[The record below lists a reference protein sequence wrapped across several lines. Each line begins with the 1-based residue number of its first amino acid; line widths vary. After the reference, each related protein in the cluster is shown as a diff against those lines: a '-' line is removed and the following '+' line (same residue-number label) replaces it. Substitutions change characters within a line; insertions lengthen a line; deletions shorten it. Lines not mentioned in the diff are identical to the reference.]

1 MWSRRSPSRS
11 PPRSVFRRARYFNSC
26 GYADAMNRVGDAE
39 QRLFHFYV
47 HEPLRASGLTPDELA
62 EATAQVSGQLLS
74 LVEPAVLFFHRR
86 GLARAVRD
94 DLVLHVAEDAGL
106 LPPGRR
112 NGPAALRGGLH
123 RPRPLHRADRGD
135 G

>member
-1 MWSRRSPSRS
+1 
-11 PPRSVFRRARYFNSC
+11 
-26 GYADAMNRVGDAE
+26 MNRVGDAE

-47 HEPLRASGLTPDELA
+47 HEPLRASGLTSDELA
-62 EATAQVSGQLLS
+62 ARTTQVGNQLLD

-106 LPPGRR
+106 LPPTTKRAGCSPRSPSSTS
-112 NGPAALRGGLH
+112 PAS
-123 RPRPLHRADRGD
+123 PR
-135 G
+135 